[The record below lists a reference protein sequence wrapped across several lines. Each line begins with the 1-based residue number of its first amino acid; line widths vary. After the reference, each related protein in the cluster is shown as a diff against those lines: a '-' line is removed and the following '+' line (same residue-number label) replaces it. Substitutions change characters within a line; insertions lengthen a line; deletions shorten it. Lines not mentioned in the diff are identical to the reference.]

1 MRNQNLNPRKV
12 KIMDEN
18 VRTFGYCADCASKI
32 TDKDE
37 AYYCTEDGLIFCDV
51 NCVLS
56 YYQIEKIEV

>member
-1 MRNQNLNPRKV
+1 
-12 KIMDEN
+12 MDEN